1 MSEWLIRCTDD
12 LKSGAYY
19 VGVDIHDGEQPVM
32 ILLKKDGD
40 KTIVVG
46 QGEPVNP
53 HGDLVDRKALVND
66 KYATFTIEEEGLWGM
81 YRDKGVWLSAVENAP
96 AIIPASEEVYASGYD
111 TAGNYHFC
119 GTRTGEHIIKEKVE
133 SYE

>member
-1 MSEWLIRCTDD
+1 MNEWLLHCTDD

-19 VGVDIHDGEQPVM
+19 ASVDICDGEQPTF
-32 ILLKKDGD
+32 ILFKKDGD

-53 HGDLVDRKALVND
+53 HGDLIDRKVLVND

-96 AIIPASEEVYASGYD
+96 AVIQASEE
-111 TAGNYHFC
+111 
-119 GTRTGEHIIKEKVE
+119 RT
-133 SYE
+133 